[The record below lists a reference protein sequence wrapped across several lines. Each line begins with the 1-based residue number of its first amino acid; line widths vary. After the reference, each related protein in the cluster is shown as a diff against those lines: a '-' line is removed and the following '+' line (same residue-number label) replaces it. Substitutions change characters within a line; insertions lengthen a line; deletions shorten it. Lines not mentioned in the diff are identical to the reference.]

1 MNYRETAKKVKEASI
16 ILGALPEA
24 DRNRALQAIGRALME
39 HKEEIFA
46 ANRQDLEKG
55 ADLPAPILGRLKFDD
70 HKLQD
75 VVAGIEGGC
84 HLQLV
89 VEVEVHVL
97 IDGLFVDDAF
107 GIVLIVGILKLTERH
122 GLTVDRHDDRIV
134 LLWHRRS
141 TANRRDG
148 GENEGRDKDI
158 LFHRFN
164 RWDGYNLVPLM

>member
-24 DRNRALQAIGRALME
+24 DRNRALQAIGRALTE

-75 VVAGIEGGC
+75 VVAGIEG
-84 HLQLV
+84 LV
-89 VEVEVHVL
+89 GLEDPVARVL
-97 IDGLFVDDAF
+97 FERELDEGL
-107 GIVLIVGILKLTERH
+107 VLSRVTCPIGVIGVIFESRPGADLLALYQERQRF
-122 GLTVDRHDDRIV
+122 DP
-134 LLWHRRS
+134 
-141 TANRRDG
+141 
-148 GENEGRDKDI
+148 EGRQ
-158 LFHRFN
+158 
-164 RWDGYNLVPLM
+164 